1 MSKDSVLLELE
12 LAEKGFMKME
22 LKDFQLKSCPEDRLV
37 ALSGKGDNVSIYVM
51 GEDKMEKIGLN
62 YKDCVDELPDMKIY
76 HQRVKSD
83 EMELTS
89 EDNMA
94 LLEKYET
101 FLTRKNMTENKNTSK
116 TKRSVR
122 GLR

>member
-1 MSKDSVLLELE
+1 MSKDSILLELE

-37 ALSGKGDNVSIYVM
+37 ALSGKGDSVSVYVM